1 MTNGGFDPVQMAIS
15 GAPMHFKDKVVT
27 KEELDEYINYWAP
40 MLKTEENIKSVR
52 RTIEEDYYQT
62 MEGDLSVMSDDDDH
76 EEWYN
81 PVLGIP
87 YDSADRDQ
95 HYWKHY
101 RDYLQSKG
109 KLGANAIS
117 EIDNVTN
124 QIMSKLVDP
133 RNDKDVWAKRG
144 LVMGSVQS
152 GKTGNYTGLIAKAI
166 DAGYKFIIV
175 LSGIHND
182 LRAQTQLRI
191 NDELLGYDMSQ
202 LMKSSKLSMGNRVG
216 VGRLFPAH
224 NGRVI
229 QTLTTSD
236 EKGDFRKATAETVNP
251 ILDGKHTY
259 VLVIKKHT
267 GVMKNLI
274 NWLQKSSFAIENK
287 IRNVP
292 MILIDDE
299 CDQASI
305 DTKKQTEFDEEGYQT
320 ESPTRTNERI
330 RTILNTFSKSAYL
343 GYTATPFANIFI
355 KSDGKHVT
363 LGEDLFPKNFIFSL
377 KRPSSYIGPEEFFGL
392 KGDVESD
399 DALPLQR
406 RAEDAMDVYFPKH
419 KKDLQVTKLPKTLQ
433 DAVKAYLL
441 TVAARKV
448 RETSNSHSSMLV
460 HVSRFTNVQNL
471 TYDLLVKLLQ
481 KYLQRINVPSEA
493 LDDFRKI
500 WKEDFEKTTKKV
512 VAIAKGSS
520 KPKKWGEMEYVSWDE
535 IRKTLPK
542 VVARVTVKELN
553 GKSSDILDYKT
564 HQDKYG
570 TKKNWEERGLH
581 TIVVGGNKL
590 SRGLTLEGL
599 TVSYYL
605 RSSNMYDTL
614 MQMGR
619 WFGYR
624 NGYLDLC
631 RIYSTNEIFTNFGHI
646 ATAEK
651 DLREQF
657 TTMADKNKT
666 PKEFGLYVLQSP
678 GNLVVTS
685 NGKRRNSTSFD
696 INFGGAGKEITQY
709 SPSQRAHNWDVL
721 TELILKLDKQ
731 GTLLP
736 SPSQTHN
743 LHWKNVP
750 REVITNFFD
759 EYQAHGI
766 QTTRV
771 AAMARFIRLQDEN
784 MLKEWDVVC
793 IRLKKKKPES
803 YEHIANHKLHAV
815 QRSATDYNSK
825 RLFVKRI
832 GAPED
837 EMLDLSV
844 TKQAEVRKEFKDLGK
859 KTLTGSFI
867 RTFRDASKGLLLI
880 YVIADH
886 NGKVYPYGGTNDI
899 VPNEYQYYGFLP
911 SFPSEGTFR
920 TTSITANDIYM
931 DEFTA

>member
-1 MTNGGFDPVQMAIS
+1 MMADPVQMAIS
-15 GAPMHFKDKVVT
+15 GAPGHFKDKVVT
-27 KEELDEYINYWAP
+27 KEALNDYIDFWAP
-40 MLKTEENIKSVR
+40 MLKTEENIKYVR
-52 RTIEEDYYQT
+52 RKIEEDYYQT

-81 PVLGIP
+81 PVLGTP
-87 YDSADRDQ
+87 FDSTGRNQ
-95 HYWKHY
+95 HYWDCY
-101 RDYLQSKG
+101 RDYLLSKG
-109 KLGANAIS
+109 QLGVNAIN

-124 QIMSKLVDP
+124 QILSKLVDP
-133 RNDKDVWAKRG
+133 RNSKDVWAKRG

-191 NDELLGYDMSQ
+191 NDELLGYDMIQ
-202 LMKSSKLSMGNRVG
+202 MKKASKISPNKRVG
-216 VGRLFPAH
+216 VGRLFPKH
-224 NGRVI
+224 KGTSI

-236 EKGDFRKATAETVNP
+236 EKGDFRKGIAETVNP

-274 NWLQKSSFAIENK
+274 KWLQNSAFANDNK

-292 MILIDDE
+292 MLLIDDE

-305 DTKKQTEFDEEGYQT
+305 NTKKDSDTDEDGY
-320 ESPTRTNERI
+320 ELASPTATNERI
-330 RTILNTFSKSAYL
+330 RTMLNTFAKSAYL

-355 KSDGKHVT
+355 KSNGKHVA

-392 KGDVESD
+392 KGDVGVD

-406 RAEDAMDVYFPKH
+406 RAEDAKDVYIPKH

-481 KYLQRINVPSEA
+481 KYLQRINVPSES

-500 WKEDFEKTTKKV
+500 WEEDFEKTTKKV
-512 VAIAKGSS
+512 NTLVKDST
-520 KPKKWGEMEYVSWDE
+520 KPKKWGEMEHISWDE

-542 VVARVTVKELN
+542 VVPRITVKELN

-570 TKKNWEERGLH
+570 TKKNWEERGIH

-624 NGYLDLC
+624 NSYLDLC
-631 RIYSTNEIFTNFGHI
+631 RIYSTNDIFTNFGHI

-685 NGKRRNSTSFD
+685 NGKRRHSTSFS

-709 SPSQRAHNWDVL
+709 SPSQRAHNWGVL
-721 TELILKLDKQ
+721 TELIQKLDIQ
-731 GTLLP
+731 GTLLS

-771 AAMARFIRLQDEN
+771 AAMAQFIRLQDEN

-793 IRLKKKKPES
+793 IKNKKKKPES
-803 YEHIANHKLHAV
+803 YEHIAEHKLHAV

-832 GAPED
+832 GAPVD

-844 TKQAEVRKEFKDLGK
+844 KTQEEVRKDFKDSGK
-859 KTLTGSFI
+859 NTLTGSFI
-867 RTFRDASKGLLLI
+867 RTYRDASKGLLLI

-911 SFPSEGTFR
+911 SFPSEGTFK

-931 DEFTA
+931 DEFTG